1 MEVKVCRLLNKQ
13 FGFLLKSLRGNK
25 SVGDSASFFQSPHS
39 SHNSNSPSTAAQK
52 KVEAFQYKFNLCMFN
67 IFHILCWV
75 FIMAKTTWFSWFWG
89 SLRLPSWYSWSC
101 SRIKLPSRRQQ
112 ATRSATSHY
121 VDWQQATRLS
131 RTLLDSFPMCSHQN
145 HVAMGQPHFLEKALP
160 AHLCSLESNPVFCT
174 ILSFDWL
181 GWYSYSRSCVF
192 PLKFQ
197 FHHKTSLFVGFG
209 LPE

>member
-1 MEVKVCRLLNKQ
+1 MEVKVCWLLNKQ

-52 KVEAFQYKFNLCMFN
+52 KVEAFQYEFNLCMFY
-67 IFHILCWV
+67 IFHILCWM

-112 ATRSATSHY
+112 ATRSATSHKIGNKPP
-121 VDWQQATRLS
+121 DWVELY
-131 RTLLDSFPMCSHQN
+131 L
-145 HVAMGQPHFLEKALP
+145 
-160 AHLCSLESNPVFCT
+160 
-174 ILSFDWL
+174 ILSQ
-181 GWYSYSRSCVF
+181 CVPIKIMSLWANPTF
-192 PLKFQ
+192 WRRPFQ
-197 FHHKTSLFVGFG
+197 HIFAL
-209 LPE
+209 